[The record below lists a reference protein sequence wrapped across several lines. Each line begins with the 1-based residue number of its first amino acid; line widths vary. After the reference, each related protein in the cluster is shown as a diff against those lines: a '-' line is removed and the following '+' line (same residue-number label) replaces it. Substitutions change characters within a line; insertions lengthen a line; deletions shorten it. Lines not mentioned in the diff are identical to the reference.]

1 MSTQAS
7 PQALPPEIIETLA
20 NAGQADPSAPA
31 WLASVRAAGADN
43 LRARGLPT
51 RKHEAW
57 RFTPVKGVVQHAHQA
72 GAAPALAPQPDE
84 RADAPSAASVSAL
97 FAADLPPAA
106 ADADSPNAAQVF
118 IVNGRALLAGDA
130 APALPAGV
138 AVANL
143 SSASPALAEAAAR
156 ALGQVS
162 QSEHFAALNAALFED
177 ALIVHVAQD
186 ARPER
191 PLQLVYASVPSAD
204 SDRPACVYPRVVVVV
219 EPGAELCLIESTM
232 AKADTAQLISAVT
245 EVVVG
250 AGATVEHVRAQYGAD
265 AVYQLARVGVRQHE
279 RSTYRSRVVTLGGT
293 LNRLDVEVALAG
305 EGATCLLDGAYHADS
320 GEHVEHQTRVDHQV
334 PSCNS
339 NQRYRGIIDGTG
351 HAVFDATALV
361 QRDAQHSDAHQEN
374 RNLLLSDDAVV
385 NTKPHL
391 RIDADDVS
399 CSHGT
404 TVGALDDAQLFY
416 LRARAIDEAQARAML
431 TYAFVRTVIDDIPH
445 APLADSLAAKMRA
458 RLPHGDTL
466 APESDLVDH

>member
-7 PQALPPEIIETLA
+7 TQALSPEIIETLES
-20 NAGQADPSAPA
+20 AGQADQSAPA
-31 WLASVRAAGADN
+31 WLASVRAAGADS

-72 GAAPALAPQPDE
+72 GAALAPQPDD
-84 RADAPSAASVSAL
+84 RADALSAESITAL
-97 FAADLPPAA
+97 FADHLPAA
-106 ADADSPNAAQVF
+106 ADATAARVF
-118 IVNGRALLAGDA
+118 VVNGRALLDAEDAG
-130 APALPAGV
+130 PALPAGV

-191 PLQLVYASVPSAD
+191 PLQLVHASVPGAD

-232 AKADTAQLISAVT
+232 AKAGTAQLISAVT

-293 LNRLDVEVALAG
+293 LNRLDLEVALAG

-416 LRARAIDEAQARAML
+416 LRTRAIDEAQARAML
-431 TYAFVRTVIDDIPH
+431 TYAFVRAVIDDIPH

-458 RLPHGDTL
+458 RLPHGETL
-466 APESDLVDH
+466 APETDHVDH